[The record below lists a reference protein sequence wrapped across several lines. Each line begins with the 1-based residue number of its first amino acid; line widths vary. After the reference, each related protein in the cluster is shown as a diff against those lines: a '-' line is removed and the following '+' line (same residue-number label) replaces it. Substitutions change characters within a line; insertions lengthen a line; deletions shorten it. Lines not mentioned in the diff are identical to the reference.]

1 MTHLVVFTDGA
12 CKNNNSTDLLKR
24 AAGSGLLIL
33 DAADVEHFRT
43 LYDTKSNWR
52 LDKQCEKLRAARPQ
66 YYIARNIPLSDYP
79 DKVTNNIAELLAFN
93 VALETIH
100 AMSPRPTTVDIV
112 PDSKYV
118 INVFNGAEKWQ
129 RNSWRT
135 AWKNA
140 PVKNIPLVKQTL
152 VLIGK
157 MRDAGVQINLRH
169 VKAHRK
175 EYQLVENTFSEWFD
189 WFGNHVADWLSN
201 IAVAS
206 GQQLAVA
213 DPKTAIIHERV
224 AESAES
230 SATREPKRR
239 RLDNEDSRPHHTDAG
254 EHDSASM
261 TQSQASNHTPD
272 PIEKMTRA
280 VETLCS
286 TFGSVGFGKL
296 VLQFET
302 SPQQDSST
310 RDAAVTILRAA
321 LRRAQL
327 PETLVQKNASG
338 LCVTAF
344 SDE

>member
-1 MTHLVVFTDGA
+1 MTHIVVFTDGA

-189 WFGNHVADWLSN
+189 WFGNYVADWLSN
-201 IAVAS
+201 IGAAN
-206 GQQLAVA
+206 GQQLIVTNS
-213 DPKTAIIHERV
+213 KRV
-224 AESAES
+224 LDKGDAKPNEL
-230 SATREPKRR
+230 SATLQAKRR
-239 RLDNEDSRPHHTDAG
+239 RTEDIDGGDVNVHAAKVASLHVNERTLDS
-254 EHDSASM
+254 
-261 TQSQASNHTPD
+261 
-272 PIEKMTRA
+272 IEKMTRA

-302 SPQQDSST
+302 LPQQDAST
-310 RDAAVTILRAA
+310 QDAAVTILRAA